1 MTSIARELDSLFA
14 ALLDNVELGL
24 SVAQSDSPD
33 SPDSPVIAH
42 LHEMLALIERGR
54 ELSSHLASEV
64 AAPTVELHSHPIP
77 LHPSKAGKVRLLIV
91 DDEAQVRRVLTVALE
106 SAGFDVVTAAAG
118 NTALDL
124 YDSDPHGFDLVLTD
138 LTMPGLDGHELF
150 DALTSRD
157 PELPV
162 ILTSGYPD
170 PQRTACYPD
179 GRPAL
184 FLEKPYRLGHLLAK
198 VHEQLGKRTA

>member
-1 MTSIARELDSLFA
+1 MPGVAHELDSLVA
-14 ALLDNVELGL
+14 ALLSNVELGL
-24 SVAQSDSPD
+24 STAEPD
-33 SPDSPVIAH
+33 SRG
-42 LHEMLALIERGR
+42 LAQLQ
-54 ELSSHLASEV
+54 
-64 AAPTVELHSHPIP
+64 ELHRIAKRARTLTGQLAELDRSASASSSEPVN
-77 LHPSKAGKVRLLIV
+77 PSAKLRLLIV
-91 DDEAQVRRVLTVALE
+91 DDEPQVRRVLTVALE
-106 SAGFDVVTAAAG
+106 SAGFDVVSAAAG

-124 YDSDPHGFDLVLTD
+124 FDSDPHGFDLVLTD

-150 DALTSRD
+150 DALTARD

-170 PQRTACYPD
+170 PLRTACYPD

-198 VHEQLGKRTA
+198 VHEQLGRRSA